1 MHAEGLCTDV
11 VKFSWHEGFHRQ
23 KILKFLDIYSGDPT
37 HFPSN
42 EDEHWEEDL
51 TTQFKLT
58 KEDMDSIVQEWR
70 EKWKPPIEYYQI
82 FVEDDPR

>member
-1 MHAEGLCTDV
+1 MHAEGLRTNV

-23 KILKFLDIYSGDPT
+23 KILKFLDIYSGDQT

-42 EDEHWEEDL
+42 EDEHWEENL

-58 KEDMDSIVQEWR
+58 KEDMDCIVQEWP
-70 EKWKPPIEYYQI
+70 EPQQEGTYST
-82 FVEDDPR
+82 